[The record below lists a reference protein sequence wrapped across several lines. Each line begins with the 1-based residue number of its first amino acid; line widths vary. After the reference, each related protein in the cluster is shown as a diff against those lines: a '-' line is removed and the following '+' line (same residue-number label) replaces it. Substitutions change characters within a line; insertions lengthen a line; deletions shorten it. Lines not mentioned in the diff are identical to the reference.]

1 MLTSRIQRP
10 HKLPASDSDFTD
22 KEFAAMTPAAR
33 NLATQAWLDR
43 TQGLKPGATQN
54 RDFRETCGQGP
65 SFDLLSSNSRTDA
78 DDFDPR
84 DHDPEP
90 DTRRRAGEGEDTE
103 EGELSEETDELI
115 AIDTP
120 SGDLWFAV
128 ANPFCTDT
136 KRSRGGPARLLDK
149 NAWNAILALYPLDGP
164 DRDVLVASAQCGALA
179 SKQIGMM
186 VGLSEKRVRG
196 IQDQKLQSALKNLT
210 AADLRAHRDD
220 PITTEAVVRRPPSR
234 AGRKRAGAPPRAP
247 RFLVLAPHTPAPLR
261 PRRPYRPRVRRPRW
275 VEPGQLDCFEEA
287 A

>member
-10 HKLPASDSDFTD
+10 HKPPASVSDFTD
-22 KEFAAMTPAAR
+22 AEFAAMTPAAR

-54 RDFRETCGQGP
+54 RDFRETCWQGP
-65 SFDLLSSNSRTDA
+65 SFDLLSNSRTDA

-90 DTRRRAGEGEDTE
+90 VHRRAGEGEDTE
-103 EGELSEETDELI
+103 EGEVSEETDELV

-136 KRSRGGPARLLDK
+136 KRAQGGPARLLDK

-164 DRDVLVASAQCGALA
+164 DRDVLVASAQCGAFA

-186 VGLSEKRVRG
+186 VGLSERRVRG

-220 PITTEAVVRRPPSR
+220 PITTEAVVRRTSSR
-234 AGRKRAGAPPRAP
+234 AGRKARGAPPRPP
-247 RFLVLAPHTPAPLR
+247 RRLTLAPQTPAPSC
-261 PRRPYRPRVRRPRW
+261 PRRPYRPSVRRPRF
-275 VEPGQLDCFEEA
+275 VDPRQMNFLGFEEA
-287 A
+287 V